1 MKYRS
6 MKKMLKIKKARSVKQ
21 KNKRLNRMQ
30 MALLNARTKQAEA
43 LANGQPELTHFINQI
58 IGGHYDC

>member
-43 LANGQPELTHFINQI
+43 LANG
-58 IGGHYDC
+58 